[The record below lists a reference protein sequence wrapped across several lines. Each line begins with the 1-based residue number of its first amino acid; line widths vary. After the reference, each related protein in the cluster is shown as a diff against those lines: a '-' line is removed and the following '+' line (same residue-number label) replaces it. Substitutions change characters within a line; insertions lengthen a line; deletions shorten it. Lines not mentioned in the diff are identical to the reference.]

1 MQVFL
6 SALPSANDALVW
18 LRKSEEPEEEEE
30 RAGSG
35 RIGAIVACIDGG
47 FVWRRIAFVDAHTYG
62 GRSFSNVVRC

>member
-1 MQVFL
+1 M
-6 SALPSANDALVW
+6 
-18 LRKSEEPEEEEE
+18 RKLEESVKEEGE